1 MSFVRRRSGSPA
13 DAPEFF
19 TDIGLGKRVVDGLR
33 AEAWAIQAMY
43 ELYPSAQRGQGAR
56 RRARFLDENWIPEV
70 TQRGLVILSKDGFRW
85 PHERM
90 AIAESG
96 ARVFMIPNANLRAEY
111 MIERFVASREAIWAH
126 CEEAGPF
133 LFSVHPTSLHRVT
146 LPDV

>member
-1 MSFVRRRSGSPA
+1 MSSVRRRSGPPG

-19 TDIGLGKRVVDGLR
+19 TDIGLGKRVVEGLR
-33 AEAWAIQAMY
+33 AEGWRVQAMY
-43 ELYPSAQRGQGAR
+43 EVYPSSQRGRGAR
-56 RRARFLDENWIPEV
+56 RRGRFLDENWIPEV
-70 TQRGLVILSKDGFRW
+70 TQRSLAILSKDGFRW
-85 PHERM
+85 PHERL

-111 MIERFVASREAIWAH
+111 MIERFATSREAIWAH
-126 CEEAGPF
+126 CAEVGPF